1 MRLAELDWMRQT
13 NSDTFDSQYI
23 DQKNLLDISDSGS
36 QNNFINH
43 ANIRSIVR
51 DYRRKTILRFPVY
64 CSNYQL
70 RIFKVKTISVLCLEL
85 LNQLISWL

>member
-1 MRLAELDWMRQT
+1 MLNIRIILKRNINYWPVRLAELDWMRQT

-51 DYRRKTILRFPVY
+51 DYRRKTILRCLV
-64 CSNYQL
+64 CCNINYE
-70 RIFKVKTISVLCLEL
+70 S
-85 LNQLISWL
+85 

>member
-36 QNNFINH
+36 QNNVINH
-43 ANIRSIVR
+43 ASIRPIVR

-64 CSNYQL
+64 CTINYESL
-70 RIFKVKTISVLCLEL
+70 KYSLPVCSV
-85 LNQLISWL
+85 